1 MESIDHL
8 IDCIASSTD
17 LQEEASGSIKQQLIA
32 NAIESQRQAIKQKDE
47 EIASLKQDREQRK
60 DFSNRI
66 FVFMCLYMFVA
77 IVIVF
82 CCGFGWMRLDPSVLI
97 TLLTTTLADVIGV
110 FTFVAKYLFHRN

>member
-47 EIASLKQDREQRK
+47 EKHPKTTVKEHRPVKRK
-60 DFSNRI
+60 
-66 FVFMCLYMFVA
+66 
-77 IVIVF
+77 
-82 CCGFGWMRLDPSVLI
+82 
-97 TLLTTTLADVIGV
+97 
-110 FTFVAKYLFHRN
+110 